1 MLLHLRIR
9 NVAIIEESAF
19 DLGEG
24 FHVFTGETGAGKS
37 ILIDSLLLALGERA
51 SADLLRTGTP
61 EAEISALFSIADMPH
76 LEAHFSEAGIPVED
90 GELLLR
96 RVISAN
102 GRSRAYI
109 NDRPVT
115 AKFLRESGQQLVE
128 ISGQHEQ
135 QHLMQPR
142 YHLDLLDSYGNLWD
156 HRKQL
161 SEQYNKVQQIRRQ
174 LDELGGDAQRR
185 QMRRDYLQYQIEELA
200 DVDLDI
206 NEDDLAHQRRYMLQ
220 LEQMMEASQNAEAT
234 LYSSQHSTM
243 EQIGRIQ
250 QRLSGWQELSEDL
263 SAVLHNLAE
272 AEALL
277 DDAAR
282 TLRGFVSSS
291 DSDPHELE
299 ALEEQLSLL
308 RDLKRKHMAQSVI
321 GLAERLH
328 EYEQELDELNKSEA
342 KMQELEAC
350 YDDEITALIELAE
363 SLSQKRQSIAGH
375 LAGEVEGELASLG
388 MKKATFVVQ
397 WQLSNKSDESQQEEG
412 SDESLELSEELET
425 PESFE
430 LHEPEA
436 WEDTASLPGP
446 TGFDDIQFLLSS
458 NPGEEAKPLH
468 RIASGGELSRI
479 MLALKQVVNENEPV
493 PTCVF
498 DEVDAG
504 VGGAT
509 GLTIGQKIHGIGR
522 KRQVICI
529 THLAQIA
536 SLADRHYLIQK
547 QEEDGRTHSR
557 IRPLPPKEREK
568 EIARMLGGVASEQS
582 LAHARELLG
591 STSGSPQPAKT
602 VAVAP
607 ASKPPKK
614 KKSKRQKKGDR
625 PRRTR
630 KSQQSGVSVMA
641 AP

>member
-61 EAEISALFSIADMPH
+61 EAEISALFSITGMPH
-76 LEAHFSEAGIPVED
+76 LEAHFSQAGIPVED

-142 YHLDLLDSYGNLWD
+142 YHLDQLDSYGNLWE
-156 HRKQL
+156 HRKKLQT
-161 SEQYNKVQQIRRQ
+161 QYSNVQQIRRQ
-174 LDELGGDAQRR
+174 LNELGGDAQRR
-185 QMRRDYLQYQIEELA
+185 QMRRDYLLYQIEEL
-200 DVDLDI
+200 DNVDLDL
-206 NEDDLAHQRRYMLQ
+206 NEDDLAHRRRYLMQ

-234 LYSSQHSTM
+234 LYSGQHSTM
-243 EQIGRIQ
+243 EQIGRVQ
-250 QRLSGWQELSEDL
+250 QRLSGWQELSEEL
-263 SAVLHNLAE
+263 SSVLTGLAE

-282 TLRGFVSSS
+282 TLRGFVSST
-291 DSDPHELE
+291 DTDPHELE
-299 ALEEQLSLL
+299 ELEEQLSLL

-321 GLAERLH
+321 GLAERLQ
-328 EYEQELDELNKSEA
+328 EYQQELDELNQREA
-342 KMQELEAC
+342 QMQELEAS
-350 YDDEITALIELAE
+350 YDDEIETLLDLAE
-363 SLSQKRQSIAGH
+363 SLSQKRQNVACN
-375 LAGEVEGELASLG
+375 LAKEVEAELASLG

-397 WQLSNKSDESQQEEG
+397 WQHSNPDAVREEEEVYDEGDEHEMEAMPVVGVEEP
-412 SDESLELSEELET
+412 D
-425 PESFE
+425 
-430 LHEPEA
+430 A
-436 WEDTASLPGP
+436 WEDSTPLPGP
-446 TGFDDIQFLLSS
+446 TGFDEIQFLLSS
-458 NPGEEAKPLH
+458 NPGEEPKPLH

-504 VGGAT
+504 VGGST

-557 IRPLPPKEREK
+557 IRPLSAKEREK
-568 EIARMLGGVASEQS
+568 EVARMLGGVASEQS
-582 LAHARELLG
+582 LAHARELLEA
-591 STSGSPQPAKT
+591 SNEEPSIAQASNAKHK
-602 VAVAP
+602 
-607 ASKPPKK
+607 SKPSPKK
-614 KKSKRQKKGDR
+614 QSKPKNSTPRA
-625 PRRTR
+625 RRTR
-630 KSQQSGVSVMA
+630 KPQGNNVSLMA
-641 AP
+641 SP